1 MPELRLTPVLLF
13 QYAWVMPNS
22 SARCAQLPR
31 AVDKVPF
38 YAALKKFRDYLRG
51 DLPDL
56 DEAEVVF
63 PEVKLQN
70 FNNKRIKAGLE
81 KNRFFLNPAQW
92 FFLGFLGFFIYICLE
107 EGFWGFFSLKNTFRC
122 IQTLNNNHSY

>member
-1 MPELRLTPVLLF
+1 MF

-38 YAALKKFRDYLRG
+38 YTALKKFRDYLRG
-51 DLPDL
+51 EVPDL

-63 PEVKLQN
+63 PEV
-70 FNNKRIKAGLE
+70 GLVT
-81 KNRFFLNPAQW
+81 FFL
-92 FFLGFLGFFIYICLE
+92 FYSIFLSSVFLLFHQLFESVC
-107 EGFWGFFSLKNTFRC
+107 
-122 IQTLNNNHSY
+122 HSKRNE

>member
-1 MPELRLTPVLLF
+1 M

-38 YAALKKFRDYLRG
+38 YVALKKFRDHLRG
-51 DLPDL
+51 DLPEL
-56 DEAEVVF
+56 KESEVTF

-70 FNNKRIKAGLE
+70 FNNKRIKDAEGE
-81 KNRFFLNPAQW
+81 NEEMMEGEDSRIDPETGKK
-92 FFLGFLGFFIYICLE
+92 ICTGCE
-107 EGFWGFFSLKNTFRC
+107 
-122 IQTLNNNHSY
+122 

>member
-1 MPELRLTPVLLF
+1 
-13 QYAWVMPNS
+13 MPNS

-70 FNNKRIKAGLE
+70 FNNKRIKAGL
-81 KNRFFLNPAQW
+81 KKKPVFFLKPSPVV
-92 FFLGFLGFFIYICLE
+92 FFGFF
-107 EGFWGFFSLKNTFRC
+107 GFFWVFYIYLPRRGSF
-122 IQTLNNNHSY
+122 